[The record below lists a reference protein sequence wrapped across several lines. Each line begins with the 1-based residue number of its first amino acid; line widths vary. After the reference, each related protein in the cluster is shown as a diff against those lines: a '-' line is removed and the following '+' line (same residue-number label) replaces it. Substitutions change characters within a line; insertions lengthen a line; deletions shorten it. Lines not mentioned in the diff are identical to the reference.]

1 MFKKIVVGYDGSDQ
15 AKDALALARLLAS
28 AGTSLVA
35 ASIYKFEDVY
45 GKGSAGDAGFEAG
58 LREGAERPL
67 GDLGDG
73 IEKRTHGRGSP
84 AHGLQE
90 LAESEGA
97 DLIVVGS
104 THHGAVGRTFIGS
117 TSERLLHG
125 SPCPVAV
132 APKGFA
138 SVESPGIRV
147 VAAAYQGVEEARRA
161 LELAKRIALESRAEL
176 RVISVV
182 EPPEAATPM
191 FANDYRWDEY
201 AQRVRQTVEDELADV
216 VAKAPG
222 ELQAQTSVITGDPA
236 AVLAKKAEEGVDL
249 MVMGSRGYGA
259 VKGVLLGSVSAK
271 LIRSATC
278 PLVVVP
284 RGAALRESEGEPSDV
299 RISTDAVT

>member
-45 GKGSAGDAGFEAG
+45 GKGSSGDAGFESA
-58 LREGAERPL
+58 LREEAEGLL
-67 GDLGDG
+67 GEVGEG
-73 IEKRTHGRGSP
+73 VEKRTHGRGSP

-90 LAESEGA
+90 VAESEGA
-97 DLIVVGS
+97 DLMVVGS
-104 THHGAVGRTFIGS
+104 THHGAVGRTFVGS

-138 SVESPGIRV
+138 SVESAEIHV

-161 LELAKRIALESRAEL
+161 LDLAKGIAMESGATL

-182 EPPEAATPM
+182 EPPETATPVY
-191 FANDYRWDEY
+191 ANDYHRDEY
-201 AQRVRQTVEDELADV
+201 SQHLRQSVEDELADV
-216 VAKAPG
+216 VANAPG
-222 ELQAQTSVITGDPA
+222 ELHTQASVITGDPA
-236 AVLAKKAEEGVDL
+236 AILAKKAEGVDL

-271 LIRSATC
+271 LIRSASC

-284 RGAALRESEGEPSDV
+284 RTSATPESQGEQGEV
-299 RISTDAVT
+299 RISTDALA